1 MPHLF
6 QTKGNITIET
16 IIGTSLVGNG
26 ECVALVQGYSD
37 VGLTSTWV
45 EGSQITPTSYPSKG
59 TAIATFVDGKYPNAS
74 TGNHAAFFY
83 KMTTA
88 GMEVVDQWKSLK
100 AVQKRTIRFTGN
112 GGSNDAGAFS
122 VIQ

>member
-6 QTKGNITIET
+6 QVKDSTTIET
-16 IIGTSLVGNG
+16 IIGKPLVGNG
-26 ECVALVQGYSD
+26 ECVALVQEYSD
-37 VGLTSTWV
+37 VGHTSTWV
-45 EGSQITPTSYPSKG
+45 KGAKITKTSYPSKG
-59 TAIATFVDGKYPNAS
+59 TAIATFEDGKYPNRS

-83 KMTTA
+83 AMTTT

-100 AVQKRTIRFTGN
+100 AVQKRTIRFTEK